1 MPSIQ
6 IKNIAP
12 LKDTGVV
19 KLTPV
24 MLLIGN
30 QSSGKSTFMK
40 ILCFCRW
47 IEKRIMVDGEDLL
60 SKYTHYNRFRKELL
74 KFHRLSET
82 AFSDSSRIFYDGDCI
97 TIELNGKNANAK
109 IIRKKNSKERN
120 RQGC

>member
-30 QSSGKSTFMK
+30 QSSGKSTLMK

-60 SKYTHYNRFRKELL
+60 SKYTH
-74 KFHRLSET
+74 
-82 AFSDSSRIFYDGDCI
+82 
-97 TIELNGKNANAK
+97 
-109 IIRKKNSKERN
+109 
-120 RQGC
+120 